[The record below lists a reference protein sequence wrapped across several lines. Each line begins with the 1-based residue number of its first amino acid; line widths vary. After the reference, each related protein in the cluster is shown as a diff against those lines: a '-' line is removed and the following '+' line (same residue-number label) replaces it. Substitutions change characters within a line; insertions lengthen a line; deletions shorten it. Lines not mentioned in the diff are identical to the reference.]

1 MISPEEGLK
10 SVLIVNLS
18 RIGLS
23 PGSVPPP
30 PPDWSIRISPSTPP
44 SPVLARNSEGPAR
57 AYLLPQLT
65 IASQS
70 SGVSLLAP
78 RSWNLITAS
87 LANLELIHFR
97 WRWLITADG
106 KSHPG
111 RASTLLAVNEKRLE
125 LDCLQPFQRTAD
137 LWEMTAVRAEMHSE
151 NHSLTCWGNLFFLP
165 SWRVWLEDRC
175 CRQVSMQGYC

>member
-23 PGSVPPP
+23 PGSIPPP

-57 AYLLPQLT
+57 AYLFPQLT

-111 RASTLLAVNEKRLE
+111 RASTLLAVNKKKAWTWLFAAIPEDSGSMGN
-125 LDCLQPFQRTAD
+125 DCRES
-137 LWEMTAVRAEMHSE
+137 WNE
-151 NHSLTCWGNLFFLP
+151 NHSLTCWGNLFFAFLE
-165 SWRVWLEDRC
+165 RVWLEDRC